1 MKILYYY
8 WTQYDDNLPGGG
20 VKVYLKN
27 IINNFKQNENI
38 EIYTLNSGSDYDLS
52 SKLYY
57 KCIKKKS
64 KLKQFKIINSPVLAP
79 SKYSFYEMEKYLKD
93 TTLKTLLNEFIKEN
107 GPFDVIHIQS
117 IEGLNIEVLKLKEE
131 YPKTKFILSLHN
143 YHYFCPQVNLWKNN
157 TANCKDFE
165 DGCACNG
172 CLGNFPSSE
181 KFKKLYLFNHY
192 LEKYGF
198 VSSFNKIRNVLKLA
212 YMFFLKEKNEDNKL
226 RNEYIDP
233 KLFKEFREKNI
244 KYINKYA
251 DRILCVSKR
260 VKEIALE
267 MGIEETK
274 LDVCYIGT
282 AFAKNARNNI
292 NSKVFGL
299 KHFKIAYMG
308 YMRKDKGL
316 YFFVDA
322 LEQLDINISQN
333 MEVIIAAKF
342 EDNDLVNRIEHLKK
356 RFANLKLLDGYTHKD
371 IPQITENLSLG
382 IVPVMWEDC
391 LPQVAIEFKA
401 MGIPVLSSDLGGA
414 SELTEAKEFCFRAG
428 NLEDFLDHLIAVYE
442 NRDLLNTYYR
452 KHLKLMTVE
461 EHCKELMK
469 YYK

>member
-1 MKILYYY
+1 MIMANERITEDIVRSHFK
-8 WTQYDDNLPGGG
+8 DDALFTSI
-20 VKVYLKN
+20 KWEE
-27 IINNFKQNENI
+27 QR
-38 EIYTLNSGSDYDLS
+38 SS
-52 SKLYY
+52 SKRIQDLL
-57 KCIKKKS
+57 KGES
-64 KLKQFKIINSPVLAP
+64 KGKGKG
-79 SKYSFYEMEKYLKD
+79 
-93 TTLKTLLNEFIKEN
+93 N
-107 GPFDVIHIQS
+107 G
-117 IEGLNIEVLKLKEE
+117 
-131 YPKTKFILSLHN
+131 YPEFILSFPTNSSYIIVIECKAKVSDHCSASLNEPIKYAVDGVLHYAKALSADFN
-143 YHYFCPQVNLWKNN
+143 VIAIAVSGQNDTELKVNHFYWKKKADKFSPISDTKLLAIDDYMQVFDDQFFIS
-157 TANCKDFE
+157 DFYTR
-165 DGCACNG
+165 DIA
-172 CLGNFPSSE
+172 
-181 KFKKLYLFNHY
+181 FKAQYLN
-192 LEKYGF
+192 E
-198 VSSFNKIRNVLKLA
+198 SFNKIRNVLKLA

-428 NLEDFLDHLIAVYE
+428 NIEDFLDHLIAVYE

>member
-8 WTQYDDNLPGGG
+8 WTQFEDNLPGGG

-38 EIYTLNSGSDYDLS
+38 EIYTLSSGSDYDLS

-57 KCIKKKS
+57 KCIKNES
-64 KLKQFKIINSPVLAP
+64 RLKQFKIINSPVLAP

-117 IEGLNIEVLKLKEE
+117 IEGLNIEVLKLKEA

-143 YHYFCPQVNLWKNN
+143 YHY
-157 TANCKDFE
+157 
-165 DGCACNG
+165 
-172 CLGNFPSSE
+172 LGNFPSSE
-181 KFKKLYLFNHY
+181 KLKKIYLFNHY

-198 VSSFNKIRNVLKLA
+198 VSNLNKIRNVLKSA
-212 YMFFLKEKNEDNKL
+212 YIFLKKEKNKDNKL
-226 RNEYIDP
+226 KNEYIDP

-282 AFAKNARNNI
+282 AFAKNAKNNI

-356 RFANLKLLDGYTHKD
+356 IFANIKLLDGYTHKD

-401 MGIPVLSSDLGGA
+401 MGIPVLASDLGGA
-414 SELTEAKEFCFRAG
+414 SELTKAKEFCFRAG
-428 NLEDFLDHLIAVYE
+428 NIEDFLDHLIAVYE
-442 NRDLLNTYYR
+442 NRDLLNTYYQ
-452 KHLKLMTVE
+452 KHLKLITVE
-461 EHCKELMK
+461 EHCKELME